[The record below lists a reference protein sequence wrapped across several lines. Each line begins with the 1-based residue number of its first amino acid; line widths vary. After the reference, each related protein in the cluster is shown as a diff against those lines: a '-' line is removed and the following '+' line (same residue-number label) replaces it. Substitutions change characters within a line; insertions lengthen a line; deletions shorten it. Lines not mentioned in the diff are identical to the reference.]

1 MFSIDLRS
9 RVPIYE
15 QLVHNITEQ
24 VVKKVLLSD
33 EPLPSVRNLARDL
46 GINPNTVQKAYHELE
61 QRGIIYHSA
70 GRGSFVAPTEE
81 LADAMAMQH
90 LQTLE
95 QEITAA
101 RRAGVSKQ
109 AVIELL
115 EKLYKEAVDR

>member
-24 VVKKVLLSD
+24 VVKNVLLPD

-81 LADAMAMQH
+81 LADAMVMQH

-115 EKLYKEAVDR
+115 EKLYKEAEDR

>member
-24 VVKKVLLSD
+24 VVKKVLLPD
-33 EPLPSVRNLARDL
+33 EPLPSVRTLARDL

-70 GRGSFVAPTEE
+70 GRGSSVAPTEE

>member
-24 VVKKVLLSD
+24 VVKKVLLPD

>member
-24 VVKKVLLSD
+24 VVKKVLLPD

-70 GRGSFVAPTEE
+70 GRGSFVAPTKE

>member
-15 QLVHNITEQ
+15 QLVHSITEQ
-24 VVKKVLLSD
+24 VVKKVLLPD

>member
-24 VVKKVLLSD
+24 VVKKVLLPD
-33 EPLPSVRNLARDL
+33 EPLPSVRTLARDL

>member
-24 VVKKVLLSD
+24 VVKKVLLPD
-33 EPLPSVRNLARDL
+33 EPLPSVRTLARDL

-70 GRGSFVAPTEE
+70 GRGSFVGPTEE

>member
-33 EPLPSVRNLARDL
+33 EPLPSVRTLARDL

>member
-15 QLVHNITEQ
+15 QLVQNITEQ
-24 VVKKVLLSD
+24 VVKNVLLPD

-70 GRGSFVAPTEE
+70 GRGSFVAPTDE
-81 LADAMAMQH
+81 LADAMTAQH
-90 LQTLE
+90 IQQLE
-95 QEITAA
+95 QQLIAA
-101 RRAGVSKQ
+101 HRAGVSKQ

-115 EKLYKEAVDR
+115 EKLYKEAE

>member
-1 MFSIDLRS
+1 
-9 RVPIYE
+9 
-15 QLVHNITEQ
+15 
-24 VVKKVLLSD
+24 
-33 EPLPSVRNLARDL
+33 
-46 GINPNTVQKAYHELE
+46 
-61 QRGIIYHSA
+61 
-70 GRGSFVAPTEE
+70 
-81 LADAMAMQH
+81 MAMQH

>member
-24 VVKKVLLSD
+24 VVKKVLLPD

-115 EKLYKEAVDR
+115 EKLYKEAEDR

>member
-24 VVKKVLLSD
+24 VVKKVLLPD

-46 GINPNTVQKAYHELE
+46 GINPNTVQKASHELE